1 MQHLEIHVFVLLTST
16 LWDIETGNAKTTFEG
31 HSGDVMSLSLSPEQ
45 RTFLSGA
52 CDASCKL
59 WDIRDGMCKNTFVGH
74 ESDINAV
81 NVSCRHCSIFIVPES
96 NLRSISCNV

>member
-1 MQHLEIHVFVLLTST
+1 
-16 LWDIETGNAKTTFEG
+16 
-31 HSGDVMSLSLSPEQ
+31 MSLSLSPDQ
-45 RTFLSGA
+45 RTFISGA

-81 NVSCRHCSIFIVPES
+81 NVSITSPHIWIKGVTAAPKTAVRYRLNFGLSLIAMTAILGAAIA
-96 NLRSISCNV
+96 N